1 MVLHGPAS
9 GRWRRCL
16 GAALAL
22 LLAVALAGCSP
33 RQLLV
38 RQMADA
44 LASQG
49 QAPEDDL
56 ALARDA
62 APFYLKLSE
71 SLLAEDPGHL
81 ALAEAVA
88 GGLTQYTFAFVA
100 FEADRLA
107 SRDARAAQRLRQR
120 AARLYLRAQRHAMA
134 ALERHQPGLRASLAT
149 AAPLSLQPE
158 LVGVAYWA
166 AAAWASHIA
175 LSTDRPEVV
184 ADLPQAV
191 RLAGLAFD
199 RQPGHGEGSLAAL
212 MATLEAAR
220 PGGQRQR
227 AVAWFAQ
234 AQALAAGRQAGVFV
248 AQAESLAQPAG
259 DRPGFDALLRQA
271 LAVAAAHPGLANAA
285 MAERAQ
291 WLLDNADDLF

>member
-1 MVLHGPAS
+1 MLRPAVT
-9 GRWRRCL
+9 
-16 GAALAL
+16 ALAV
-22 LLAVALAGCSP
+22 LLAVALAGCTP

-71 SLLAEDPGHL
+71 SVLAEDPGHL
-81 ALAEAVA
+81 ALAESVA
-88 GGLTQYTFAFVA
+88 GGLTQYAFAFVA

-107 SRDARAAQRLRQR
+107 SQDARAAQRLRQR

-134 ALERHQPGLRASLAT
+134 ALQAHQPGLPAALAT
-149 AAPLSLQPE
+149 TTPPPLAPD
-158 LVGVAYWA
+158 LVGVAYWG

-175 LSTDRPEVV
+175 LSTDRPDVV

-191 RLAGLAFD
+191 RLAGLAFAQ
-199 RQPGHGEGSLAAL
+199 QPGHGAGSLATL

-220 PGGQRQR
+220 PGGQRPQ
-227 AVAWFAQ
+227 AEAWFAQ
-234 AQALAAGRQAGVFV
+234 ADQLGAGRQAGVYV

-259 DRPGFDALLRQA
+259 DRPRFEALLRQA
-271 LAVAAAHPGLANAA
+271 LATAAAHPSLANAA
-285 MAERAQ
+285 MAERAR
-291 WLLDNADDLF
+291 WLLDTADDLF

>member
-1 MVLHGPAS
+1 MEGCGPACVP
-9 GRWRRCL
+9 WRRRL
-16 GAALAL
+16 GIGMALAL
-22 LLAVALAGCSP
+22 GVAVAGCSP

-38 RQMADA
+38 RQIADA

-81 ALAEAVA
+81 GLAEAVA
-88 GGLTQYTFAFVA
+88 GGLTQYAFAFVA

-107 SRDARAAQRLRQR
+107 SQDARAAQRLRQR

-134 ALERHQPGLRASLAT
+134 ALQAHQPGLPAALASATLPPLA
-149 AAPLSLQPE
+149 PE

-175 LSTDRPEVV
+175 LSTDQPEAV
-184 ADLPQAV
+184 AGLPQAM
-191 RLAGLAFD
+191 RLAGLAFVQKPD
-199 RQPGHGEGSLAAL
+199 HGDGSLASL
-212 MATLEAAR
+212 VATLEAAR
-220 PGGQRQR
+220 PGGRRQQ
-227 AVAWFAQ
+227 AEAWFAQ
-234 AQALAAGRQAGVFV
+234 AEALGAGRQAGVYV

-259 DRPGFDALLRQA
+259 DRPRFEALLRQA
-271 LAVAAAHPGLANAA
+271 LATAAAHPSLTNAA
-285 MAERAQ
+285 MGERAR
-291 WLLDNADDLF
+291 WLLDNADDLL

>member
-1 MVLHGPAS
+1 MVARGPG
-9 GRWRRCL
+9 GRPWHRGL
-16 GAALAL
+16 GCGLAL
-22 LLAVALAGCSP
+22 LLAMALAGCSP

-44 LASQG
+44 LATQG

-81 ALAEAVA
+81 RLAEAVA
-88 GGLTQYTFAFVA
+88 GGLTQYAFAFVA
-100 FEADRLA
+100 FEADRVA
-107 SRDARAAQRLRQR
+107 SQDARAAQRLRQR

-134 ALERHQPGLRASLAT
+134 ALQVHQPGLAAALSNATPPPLA
-149 AAPLSLQPE
+149 PE
-158 LVGVAYWA
+158 LVGIAYWA

-191 RLAGLAFD
+191 RLAGLAFAQ
-199 RQPGHGEGSLAAL
+199 QPGHGDGSLATL
-212 MATLEAAR
+212 VATLETAR
-220 PGGQRQR
+220 PGGRRQQ
-227 AVAWFAQ
+227 AEAWFAQ
-234 AQALAAGRQAGVFV
+234 AEALGAGRQAGVYL
-248 AQAESLAQPAG
+248 AQAEALAQPAG
-259 DRPGFDALLRQA
+259 DRARFESQLRQA
-271 LAVAAAHPGLANAA
+271 LATAAAHPSLANAA
-285 MAERAQ
+285 VGERAQ

>member
-1 MVLHGPAS
+1 MVVHRRAG

-16 GAALAL
+16 GTALAL
-22 LLAVALAGCSP
+22 LLAMALAGCSP

-88 GGLTQYTFAFVA
+88 GGLTQYSFTFVA

-107 SRDARAAQRLRQR
+107 SQDARAAQRLRQR

-149 AAPLSLQPE
+149 AVPLSLQPE

-184 ADLPQAV
+184 ADLPLAV
-191 RLAGLAFD
+191 RLAGLAYD

-234 AQALAAGRQAGVFV
+234 AQALGAGRQAGVFV

-259 DRPGFDALLRQA
+259 DRPGFEALLRQA
-271 LAVAAAHPGLANAA
+271 LAAAAAHPGLANAA